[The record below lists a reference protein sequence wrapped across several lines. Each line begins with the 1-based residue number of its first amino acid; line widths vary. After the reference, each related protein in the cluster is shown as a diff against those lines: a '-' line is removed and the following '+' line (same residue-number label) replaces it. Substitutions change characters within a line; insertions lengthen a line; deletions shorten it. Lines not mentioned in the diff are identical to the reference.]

1 MKVLAVLHT
10 PRSPQSAVFI
20 AYSLLGETI
29 ARGGGVLRILTPD
42 DFPSLPRVHGRWLP
56 LGYPF
61 IVAAWLARERETF
74 DLVIFHSYS
83 GWVASLGP
91 RRGAGFVTAFHG
103 LEPLYYRELAIE
115 MRRLGRPLRLPFRVL
130 HGWFVP
136 AVIRLSCRRS
146 DAVFCLNRDEAR
158 YLTDHRWVDPSRL
171 ELLSHGVG
179 PEFFLP
185 RAYDGAAG
193 ALLFVGQ
200 WLPMKGTRDLVEA
213 FSTLA
218 RARPDVRLCCAGTIV
233 DADVVKRDFPADLQ
247 GRVDVHPRVT
257 HAGLIDLY
265 ARSGLFVFPSL
276 SEGFS
281 RALIEAMAAGL
292 PIVTTTAG
300 AAPDLLDSDRD
311 ALLVPKRDAGSIA
324 RAVERLLDDE
334 ALRARLGRAAQ
345 ARAREFTIERALA
358 REIQVLEELAGIH

>member
-1 MKVLAVLHT
+1 VKVLAVLHT
-10 PRSPQSAVFI
+10 PRSPRSAVFI
-20 AYSLLGETI
+20 AYSLLGEAV

-42 DFPSLPRVHGRWLP
+42 DFPNLRRLHARWLP
-56 LGYPF
+56 FVYPF
-61 IVAAWLARERETF
+61 AVAARLARDREAR
-74 DLVIFHSYS
+74 DVIIFHSYS

-158 YLTDHRWVDPSRL
+158 FLTDRRWADPSRI

-185 RAYDGAAG
+185 RTYDGAAR

-213 FSTLA
+213 FLVLA
-218 RARPDVRLCCAGTIV
+218 RARPDLRLCCAGTIV
-233 DADVVKRDFPADLQ
+233 DTAVVMRDFPAELRS
-247 GRVDVHPRVT
+247 RVDVRQRVT
-257 HAGLIDLY
+257 HAELIDLY
-265 ARSGLFVFPSL
+265 ARSDLFVFPSL

-292 PIVTTTAG
+292 PIVTTPAG
-300 AAPDLLDSDRD
+300 AASDLLDSDRD
-311 ALLVPKRDAGSIA
+311 ALLVPKRDVGSIA

-345 ARAREFTIERALA
+345 ARAREFTIERVLE
-358 REIQVLEELAGIH
+358 REIRALEMLAGTR